1 MDRLLDNAI
10 TGPLYLKRPE
20 MAEMVVDAIRYQD
33 GRHYDLHAFVVMA
46 NHVHLLITPL
56 VEVSR
61 LMQSLKRFTAIKGN
75 QMLGVVGRP
84 FWQDE
89 SFDRLVRSDTEF
101 QNIVRYVEWNPVQAG
116 LVATPEAYLWS
127 SASVSQIS
135 HLGDKAAGA

>member
-61 LMQSLKRFTAIKGN
+61 LMQSLKRFTGQKGN

-89 SFDRLVRSDTEF
+89 SFDRLVRNDTEF
-101 QNIVRYVEWNPVQAG
+101 QNIARYIEWNPVQAG
-116 LVATPEAYLWS
+116 IVATPEAHLWS
-127 SASVSQIS
+127 SASVPRVS
-135 HLGDKAAGA
+135 HLADKAAGA